1 MIPYTHSQ
9 VIKQKVIPPVWKYL
23 RFPEICVLF
32 QHNYLLGKKM
42 TRTAKKKKKKLSNKL
57 FNGEALWA
65 GSWTQT
71 RQVEEV
77 RAQTMLEAAYISLL
91 EGWSG

>member
-1 MIPYTHSQ
+1 
-9 VIKQKVIPPVWKYL
+9 
-23 RFPEICVLF
+23 
-32 QHNYLLGKKM
+32 M